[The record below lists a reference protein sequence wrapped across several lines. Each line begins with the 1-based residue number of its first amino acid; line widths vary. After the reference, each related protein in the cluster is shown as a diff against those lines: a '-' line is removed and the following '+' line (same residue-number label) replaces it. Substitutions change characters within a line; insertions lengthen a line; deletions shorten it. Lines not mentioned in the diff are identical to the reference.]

1 MKKRWFYL
9 LCVLLTLLLASAC
22 GDGEQGKT
30 AQDTLDAGDADA
42 AQSADQAGILSQFAA
57 TDLDGNEIDQSI
69 LEGYDLTMV
78 NIWATFCQPC
88 IREMPDLGELA
99 GVYAEK
105 GIQFVGL
112 VSDVLNADGS
122 LSDSQVE
129 TAREIVDT
137 TGAGYLHIL
146 PSEDLFGLLSQ
157 VSAVPTTLFVDSEG
171 RQVGT
176 AFARS
181 LTREEWEETLDAM
194 LEEVQADE
202 PAAQ

>member
-30 AQDTLDAGDADA
+30 AQDTPDAGDAGA
-42 AQSADQAGILSQFAA
+42 AQPADQAGILSQFAA

-99 GVYAEK
+99 DVYAEK

-171 RQVGT
+171 KQVGT

>member
-22 GDGEQGKT
+22 GDGEQGQT
-30 AQDTLDAGDADA
+30 AQDTPDAGDAGA
-42 AQSADQAGILSQFAA
+42 AQPAEQTGILSQFAA

-122 LSDSQVE
+122 LSDSQVD